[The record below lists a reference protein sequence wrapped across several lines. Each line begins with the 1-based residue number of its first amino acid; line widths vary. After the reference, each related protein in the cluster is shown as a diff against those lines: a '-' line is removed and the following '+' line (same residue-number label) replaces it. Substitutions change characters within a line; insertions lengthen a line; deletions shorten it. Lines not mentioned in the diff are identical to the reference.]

1 MFGLEISV
9 IFVVIWWLVLFMVL
23 PFGIQKDDEIVGG
36 NDPGAPKNPMLKKKI
51 ILTSVLSFF
60 LAIIVSVIK
69 NEIF

>member
-1 MFGLEISV
+1 MFGLEIIV

-51 ILTSVLSFF
+51 ILTSVISFF
-60 LAIIVSVIK
+60 LSLIVSFIK

>member
-1 MFGLEISV
+1 MFGLEIIV

-51 ILTSVLSFF
+51 ILTSFISFF
-60 LAIIVSVIK
+60 LSIIVAIIK

>member
-1 MFGLEISV
+1 MFGLEIIV

-23 PFGIQKDDEIVGG
+23 PFGIQKDEEIVGG

-51 ILTSVLSFF
+51 ILTSAISFF
-60 LAIIVSVIK
+60 LSIIVSFIK